1 MGKEEV
7 IYYSKIAKTLYT
19 SILANQSTSD
29 RKACYFNKKDVEDK
43 MAELLVVRSKI
54 KNFSQ
59 GCNVGSDFAEAL
71 SKKVEDLIKDA
82 ARRAKA
88 NSRKLW

>member
-1 MGKEEV
+1 
-7 IYYSKIAKTLYT
+7 
-19 SILANQSTSD
+19 
-29 RKACYFNKKDVEDK
+29 
-43 MAELLVVRSKI
+43 MAEMLVVRSKI

-88 NSRKLW
+88 NNRNTLKERDL